1 MAKNKKEIVSAEIAE
16 QKYSRSALIA
26 SGEFVRSKDLLK
38 VLLKD
43 GELYTISEAKAIV
56 NNYLNKEV

>member
-1 MAKNKKEIVSAEIAE
+1 MAKTKKETVSAETAE
-16 QKYSRSALIA
+16 QRYSKSALIA

-43 GELYTISEAKAIV
+43 GEFYTISEVKAIV
-56 NNYLNKEV
+56 NTYLNKEV

>member
-1 MAKNKKEIVSAEIAE
+1 MARNKKETVSAEFAE
-16 QKYSRSALIA
+16 QKYSKSALIA

-43 GELYTISEAKAIV
+43 GEFYTISEAKAIV

>member
-1 MAKNKKEIVSAEIAE
+1 MAKKEKETVSAGIVE
-16 QKYSRSALIA
+16 QKYSKSALIT

-43 GELYTISEAKAIV
+43 GEFYTISEAKAIV

>member
-1 MAKNKKEIVSAEIAE
+1 MSKTKKETVSAGIAE
-16 QKYSRSALIA
+16 QKYSKSALIA

-43 GELYTISEAKAIV
+43 GEKYTVSEAKAIV

>member
-1 MAKNKKEIVSAEIAE
+1 MAKNRKETVSADVAE
-16 QKYSRSALIA
+16 QKYSKSALVA

-43 GELYTISEAKAIV
+43 GENYTVSEAKAIV

>member
-1 MAKNKKEIVSAEIAE
+1 MAKSKKETVSAVAE
-16 QKYSRSALIA
+16 QKYSKSALIA

-38 VLLKD
+38 VILKD
-43 GELYTISEAKAIV
+43 GEFYTISETKAIV